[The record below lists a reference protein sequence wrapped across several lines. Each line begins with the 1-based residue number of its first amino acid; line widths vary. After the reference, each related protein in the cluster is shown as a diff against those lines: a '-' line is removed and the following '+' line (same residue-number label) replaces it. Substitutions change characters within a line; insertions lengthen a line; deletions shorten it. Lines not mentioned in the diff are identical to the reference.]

1 MLIKIVISIVS
12 VIFIKIIQNI
22 ANRQLDDIE
31 LSTEPVNTTQE
42 FNLKMCGLSIV
53 GILLLTVVV
62 WCV

>member
-22 ANRQLDDIE
+22 ANRQVDDIE
-31 LSTEPVNTTQE
+31 LSTEPVNTIQE
-42 FNLKMCGLSIV
+42 FNLKMCGLSVI